1 MDLDS
6 AVAEFEAVVSGQ
18 ARLGGDEVDEA
29 AEALLAAARPGL
41 ERLALRLAEQ
51 AAVEVSAQLPDATVE
66 VVVSE
71 GEPSLT
77 VRTASA
83 AETKRF
89 SGEDLEAR
97 LTLRL
102 PGELKEMVEDRAQ
115 EAGDSVNSY
124 VVHSLMGAARR
135 RGGAG
140 KRVKGTLK
148 T

>member
-6 AVAEFEAVVSGQ
+6 AVAEFESVLTGQ

-51 AAVEVSAQLPDATVE
+51 AAIEVSAQLPEATVE
-66 VVVSE
+66 VVVSG
-71 GEPSLT
+71 GEPSLS
-77 VRTASA
+77 VRSSTNDD
-83 AETKRF
+83 TKRF
-89 SGEDLEAR
+89 SGEDLHAR

-102 PGELKEMVEDRAQ
+102 PSELKEMVEDRAQ
-115 EAGDSVNSY
+115 ESGDSVNSY

-135 RGGAG
+135 RGAG
-140 KRVKGTLK
+140 KSVKGTLK

>member
-6 AVAEFEAVVSGQ
+6 AVAEFEAIVSGQ
-18 ARLGGDEVDEA
+18 ARLGGEEVDEA
-29 AEALLAAARPGL
+29 AEALLTAARPGL
-41 ERLALRLAEQ
+41 ERLAFRLAEQ
-51 AAVEVSAQLPDATVE
+51 AAVEVSAQLPEATVE

-71 GEPSLT
+71 GEPTLA
-77 VRTASA
+77 VRSSSS

-102 PGELKEMVEDRAQ
+102 PAELKEQVENCAQ
-115 EAGDSVNSY
+115 ESGDSVNSF

-135 RGGAG
+135 
-140 KRVKGTLK
+140 
-148 T
+148 